1 MGVSDLATTL
11 ATKHPQSAGIVCPAI
26 CIVPRVFGGFLVMLT
41 IKMIYSAL
49 LLSSFTATVALGTA
63 LIIADAILLAYGIAR
78 LINKLVWK
86 N

>member
-1 MGVSDLATTL
+1 
-11 ATKHPQSAGIVCPAI
+11 
-26 CIVPRVFGGFLVMLT
+26 MLT

-49 LLSSFTATVALGTA
+49 LLSSFTATIVLGTL
-63 LIIADAILLAYGIAR
+63 LIITDAILLAYGIAR